1 VPEEEDVEA
10 EAGAAEATLL
20 LNGVEAVTLETAALT
35 MLLKMKRAP
44 EDEYPTP
51 SRGVKKIHIWRRSVA
66 KAANPPQPLLKQK
79 TPNPIP
85 ISLRSPTMENT
96 NIALAH
102 RLAQKDSNMSPIT
115 KINMS
120 GRVLLPLTR

>member
-1 VPEEEDVEA
+1 MPEEEDVEA

-51 SRGVKKIHIWRRSVA
+51 SRGVKKIHIWRSVA

-85 ISLRSPTMENT
+85 IRLRSPTMENT

-120 GRVLLPLTR
+120 GRVLLPSTR